1 MDYNEFVDNIKKRL
15 TSIFNAA
22 GQNVTIT
29 VEKVLKNNGIELTGM
44 NIVRDNKRISPTIY
58 INDFYRD
65 DIDEYD
71 MESVVRQIREM
82 YDSRCGY
89 ADTLED
95 KYVNIY
101 CDYEKIKS
109 RIIYKLVNLD
119 MNREK
124 LESVPYLPFNDLAIT
139 FRYMAYKGD
148 QGIASSIIS
157 NDDITRWNVNISD
170 LYNLAKKNTSEFFPS
185 IVKKITTLLEEHRIL
200 PEDNVYDMLEDKGR
214 NVLYVLSNE
223 DCVNGATCMLY
234 DGMLDKCAEIT
245 GDNIFI
251 MPSSIHEVI
260 FTGEK
265 MVDSPSS
272 LKEIVREAND
282 SVVNQTEIL
291 SYNVYYYNRKNRTLK
306 IV

>member
-1 MDYNEFVDNIKKRL
+1 
-15 TSIFNAA
+15 
-22 GQNVTIT
+22 
-29 VEKVLKNNGIELTGM
+29 
-44 NIVRDNKRISPTIY
+44 
-58 INDFYRD
+58 
-65 DIDEYD
+65 
-71 MESVVRQIREM
+71 
-82 YDSRCGY
+82 
-89 ADTLED
+89 
-95 KYVNIY
+95 
-101 CDYEKIKS
+101 
-109 RIIYKLVNLD
+109 
-119 MNREK
+119 
-124 LESVPYLPFNDLAIT
+124 
-139 FRYMAYKGD
+139 MAYKGD

-157 NDDITRWNVNISD
+157 NDDMTRWNVNISD